1 MFLNTEDDFIMDDLK
16 KVVANN
22 LIHLRQKS
30 GMTQAELGEKLNYS
44 DKTVSKWERAESLPD
59 AYVLKQLSEIFDVS
73 VDLLLSPHEEHEKEP
88 KKTEHSYSSNMIML
102 VTFFGIWTAAL
113 FVFII
118 FWICGDLRPG
128 IFIAAVPVSLVA
140 LLIMRTIWKQG
151 RHNYWIVSAIVL
163 SLFFLAYACF
173 WRYHPWQILLLI
185 LPAELLVYFS
195 FRIKRR

>member
-1 MFLNTEDDFIMDDLK
+1 MFLSTEDDFIMDDLK

-73 VDLLLSPHEEHEKEP
+73 VDLLLGPHEEHEKEA

-102 VTFFGIWTAAL
+102 VTFFGI
-113 FVFII
+113 
-118 FWICGDLRPG
+118 
-128 IFIAAVPVSLVA
+128 
-140 LLIMRTIWKQG
+140 
-151 RHNYWIVSAIVL
+151 
-163 SLFFLAYACF
+163 
-173 WRYHPWQILLLI
+173 
-185 LPAELLVYFS
+185 
-195 FRIKRR
+195 

>member
-1 MFLNTEDDFIMDDLK
+1 MDDLK

-22 LIHLRQKS
+22 LIHLRQES

-59 AYVLKQLSEIFDVS
+59 AYVLKQIGEIFGVS
-73 VDLLLSPHEEHEKEP
+73 VDLLLSPHEEREKAS
-88 KKTEHSYSSNMIML
+88 KKEEHSYSSNMIML

-113 FVFII
+113 FVFVI
-118 FWICGDLRPG
+118 FWICGDLFPG

-140 LLIMRTIWKQG
+140 LLIMRTIFKQV
-151 RHNYWIVSAIVL
+151 RHNYWIVSDLVL

-173 WRYHPWQILLLI
+173 CRYHPWQILLLVF
-185 LPAELLVYFS
+185 PAELLVYFS

>member
-1 MFLNTEDDFIMDDLK
+1 MEDDFIMDDLK
-16 KVVANN
+16 RVVANN

-59 AYVLKQLSEIFDVS
+59 AYVLKQIGEIFDVS
-73 VDLLLSPHEEHEKEP
+73 VDLLLSPREEHEKES
-88 KKTEHSYSSNMIML
+88 KKEEHSYSSNMIML
-102 VTFFGIWTAAL
+102 VTFFGIWTVAL
-113 FVFII
+113 FVFVIL
-118 FWICGDLRPG
+118 WIYGIMMPG
-128 IFIAAVPVSLVA
+128 LFIVAVPVSLVA
-140 LLIMRTIWKQG
+140 LLIMRSIWNQG

-173 WRYHPWQILLLI
+173 WKYRPWQILLLI
-185 LPAELLVYFS
+185 PPAELLVYFS